1 MNRLGRGRVEIPLLS
16 RGKSTTYRVCGVCRM
31 EITKTLNRK
40 VTVLHVSGR
49 VDTSAVPGLDLAI
62 KDALAAGARRVLL
75 DLREVVYISSGGLRI
90 LLSTA
95 KKLAS
100 GDDRFG
106 LYGLQTEVY
115 KIFKLAGFTSIF
127 SLFASEEDAL
137 AAWG

>member
-1 MNRLGRGRVEIPLLS
+1 M
-16 RGKSTTYRVCGVCRM
+16 M
-31 EITKTLNRK
+31 QITKTLNRG

-49 VDTSAVPGLDLAI
+49 LDTSAVPGLDQAI
-62 KDALAAGARRVLL
+62 KDALAGGARRLL
-75 DLREVVYISSGGLRI
+75 IDLRDVVYISSGGLRI
-90 LLSTA
+90 LLSSA
-95 KKLAS
+95 KKLA
-100 GDDRFG
+100 GGEGRFG

>member
-1 MNRLGRGRVEIPLLS
+1 
-16 RGKSTTYRVCGVCRM
+16 M
-31 EITKTLNRK
+31 EITKTLNRG

-75 DLREVVYISSGGLRI
+75 DLRDVVYISSGGLRI

-100 GDDRFG
+100 DKDRFG